1 MIRRNDKKTFLNLK
15 KKMLLALIQKIAS
28 LGSLNQTDHQ
38 LLLPSLLLLLL
49 PDCQLLL
56 CLLLQEKDYYYR
68 QTATSAYFLFW
79 VVSSVF
85 NDSSREFH
93 KVYIDPGKESVM
105 LLCCIEQGLGMG
117 WVRHVIELEKVHQ
130 ILHIFNMSTH

>member
-1 MIRRNDKKTFLNLK
+1 
-15 KKMLLALIQKIAS
+15 MLLALSHKIAS

-38 LLLPSLLLLLL
+38 LLCTATIVTTSAT
-49 PDCQLLL
+49 
-56 CLLLQEKDYYYR
+56 YY
-68 QTATSAYFLFW
+68 QTANFCCACYYKRKTTTIDRLPHQRTS
-79 VVSSVF
+79 SSGWSPLSS

-93 KVYIDPGKESVM
+93 KVYIDPGKESVI

>member
-68 QTATSAYFLFW
+68 DRLPHQRTS
-79 VVSSVF
+79 SSGWSLL
-85 NDSSREFH
+85 SSSDFYREFH
-93 KVYIDPGKESVM
+93 KVYIDPGKESVI
-105 LLCCIEQGLGMG
+105 LLCCIEQGWDRSDML
-117 WVRHVIELEKVHQ
+117 
-130 ILHIFNMSTH
+130 